1 MSNDKDITLLRVPA
15 EERSANDAPEG
26 EEQSDSAAES
36 ASGPGQRRP
45 RTITGFGR
53 DLRPGEVA
61 AEGASADAG
70 GQYTDP
76 RTPRVLKQRFVL
88 DKKLGSGGMGTV
100 YRARDLRKVE
110 AQDRQPYVAVKV
122 LNADF
127 RRHPEAFI
135 ALEREASK
143 SQSLSHPH
151 IVSIFDFDKD
161 GDTPFLTM
169 ELLEGQELT
178 ELIRQFPD
186 GLPDEIAWPVIR
198 GLLSGLRHAHEA
210 GVVHADFKP
219 GNVFVSPS
227 HHTKILDFGIARA
240 VQVNHSVTKSD
251 NTLFDPKRLAAL
263 TPAYAS
269 REMLN
274 GDSAEIRD
282 DIYSL
287 GVVLYLVLTGHHPFG
302 RLSAKDAA
310 AEGLKPDKPRRLSR
324 RQWKEL
330 SRCLRFNRSDRPL
343 ELDPLQH
350 ALFEP
355 PPWRSRTAGV
365 ALAAFCVALGVSYFR
380 EDAALDTV
388 KQEVRASTLLDAQT
402 QRLDDLLAEPL
413 IDSAWHQRAP
423 AELSSLLSLD
433 GGADLA
439 QDYQQQMAER
449 LTQRIRSSDDLA
461 SALGDYRAGS
471 LYLALP
477 EATRVLKSQLEAN
490 ILRVLDNPQPTEAW
504 LNEVRLSFATA
515 RNNFPEHPRWAEL
528 NLEAAEALVLQIRN
542 ALQEDRFDY
551 AELALADLRPRM
563 ILRPTLLFL
572 ENSLVKARQQQATQE
587 SQRLT
592 QRLQDDY
599 DQALASLLSDA
610 CLSLEP
616 AVVHRHFGDVNQEY
630 PGFAQRGKERLDQK
644 FAGCVQELSVQDPD
658 RALQLQS
665 RSQQL
670 FGALP
675 ATAGVRLD
683 PCVPSYLIGNGAQSG
698 RSGYCTDKLADG
710 SVSAKLVV
718 LPGVAGTGAFG
729 LQKEEVSGAQFA
741 RYCLSSG
748 RCTANAVDEL
758 PVTGISVEQGQAY
771 ARWLS
776 AQTGYT
782 YRLPTLQEW
791 QHAAGTQLD
800 PNRNCVVDTGTIA
813 RGGSAVAT
821 GVGSNNEFGLL
832 NMAGNVREW
841 VIGPAQ
847 QPRVA
852 GGAFTDPIEDCTTAT
867 VRSANVDGDVITG
880 LRLVR
885 EL

>member
-1 MSNDKDITLLRVPA
+1 MSNDKDITLLRIPA
-15 EERSANDAPEG
+15 EDHSANDALEG
-26 EEQSDSAAES
+26 AADGGHAPDS
-36 ASGPGQRRP
+36 PGNPGIARP
-45 RTITGFGR
+45 RSITGFGR
-53 DLRPGEVA
+53 DLRAGELA
-61 AEGASADAG
+61 ADGAAADG
-70 GQYTDP
+70 VGPYPDP

-240 VQVNHSVTKSD
+240 VQVNHTVTKSD

-282 DIYSL
+282 DVYSL
-287 GVVLYLVLTGHHPFG
+287 GVVLYLVLTGHHPYG

-343 ELDPLQH
+343 ELEPLQH

-355 PPWRSRTAGV
+355 PPWRSRTAGI
-365 ALAAFCVALGVSYFR
+365 ALVAFCVALGVSYFR
-380 EDAALDTV
+380 EDAVLDTV
-388 KQEVRASTLLDAQT
+388 KQEVRASTLLAAQT
-402 QRLDDLLAEPL
+402 ERLDALLAEPT
-413 IDSAWHQRAP
+413 IDAAWHQRAP
-423 AELSSLLSLD
+423 AELSSLLSLE
-433 GGADLA
+433 GGAELA
-439 QDYQQQMAER
+439 QDYQLQMAQR
-449 LTQRIRSSDDLA
+449 LTARISSSDDLA

-471 LYLALP
+471 LYLSLP
-477 EATRVLKSQLEAN
+477 AAKVALKSQLESN
-490 ILRVLDNPQPTEAW
+490 ILRVLDNPAPTEAW

-528 NLEAAEALVLQIRN
+528 NLEAAEALVLQVRS
-542 ALQEDRFDY
+542 ALKEDRFEY
-551 AELALADLRPRM
+551 AEQALADLRPRM

-572 ENSLVKARQQQATQE
+572 ENSLVKARQQRATQE
-587 SQRLT
+587 SVRLT
-592 QRLQDDY
+592 QRMQDDY
-599 DQALASLLSDA
+599 DVALASLLSDA

-616 AVVHRHFGDVNQEY
+616 AVVQRHFGDVNQEY
-630 PGFAQRGKERLDQK
+630 PGFANRGLERLDQT
-644 FAGCVQELSVQDPD
+644 FAGCVQELSALNPD
-658 RALQLQS
+658 RASELQS

-675 ATAGVRLD
+675 ATAAVRLD
-683 PCVPSYLIGNGAQSG
+683 PCVPSYLVGNGAQPG

-710 SVSAKLVV
+710 SASAKLVI
-718 LPGVAGTGAFG
+718 LPGTGGTQAFG

-741 RYCLSSG
+741 RYCQSSG
-748 RCTANAVDEL
+748 RCNADAADEL
-758 PVTGISVEQGQAY
+758 PVTGIAVDQAQAY

-782 YRLPTLQEW
+782 YRLPTLREW
-791 QHAAGTQLD
+791 QHAAGTELD

-867 VRSANVDGDVITG
+867 VRSAKNSGDVITG

>member
-1 MSNDKDITLLRVPA
+1 MSNDKDITVLRIPA
-15 EERSANDAPEG
+15 EEQSANDASEV
-26 EEQSDSAAES
+26 ESAAHAQ
-36 ASGPGQRRP
+36 ASGGRP

-53 DLRPGEVA
+53 EVRSGEVS
-61 AEGASADAG
+61 GSAGDSAG
-70 GQYTDP
+70 SFSDP

-219 GNVFVSPS
+219 GNVFVSS
-227 HHTKILDFGIARA
+227 QHHTKILDFGIARA
-240 VQVNHSVTKSD
+240 VQVNHSVTNSD

-274 GDSAEIRD
+274 GDSAEVRD

-330 SRCLRFNRSDRPL
+330 SRCLRFNRSERPL
-343 ELDPLQH
+343 ELEQLQH

-355 PPWRSRTAGV
+355 PPWRSRTAGI
-365 ALAAFCVALGVSYFR
+365 ALVAFCVALGVSYFR

-402 QRLDDLLAEPL
+402 ARLDALLAEPV
-413 IDSAWHQRAP
+413 IDAGWHQRAP
-423 AELSSLLSLD
+423 AELSSLLSLE
-433 GGADLA
+433 GGPDLA
-439 QDYQQQMAER
+439 QRYQVSMAER
-449 LTQRIRSSDDLA
+449 VTERIRTSDDLA
-461 SALGDYRAGS
+461 SALAAFRAGS
-471 LYLALP
+471 QYLTLPGAQRAL
-477 EATRVLKSQLEAN
+477 EERLEAR
-490 ILRVLDNPQPTEAW
+490 ILEVLDNPEPTEAW

-515 RNNFPEHPRWAEL
+515 RNNFPDHPRWAEL
-528 NLEAAEALVLQIRN
+528 NLEAAEALVLQART
-542 ALQEDRFDY
+542 ALRAGRFDY
-551 AELALADLRPRM
+551 AEKALADLRPRM
-563 ILRPTLLFL
+563 ILRPTLLSL
-572 ENSLVKARQQQATQE
+572 ENGLVKARQEQAAQE
-587 SQRLT
+587 SVRLT

-599 DQALASLLSDA
+599 DTALASLVSDA

-616 AVVHRHFGDVNQEY
+616 AVIHRHFADVNQEY
-630 PGFAQRGKERLDQK
+630 PGFASRGLGKLDAT
-644 FAGCVQELSVQDPD
+644 FAGCVQELSVVDPD
-658 RALQLQS
+658 RASELQS
-665 RSQQL
+665 RSLQL

-675 ATAGVRLD
+675 DTAAVRLD
-683 PCVPSYLIGNGAQSG
+683 PCVPSYLIGNGAQAG
-698 RSGYCTDKLADG
+698 RSGYCTDELADG
-710 SVSAKLVV
+710 SDAGKLVV
-718 LPGVAGTGAFG
+718 LPGLSGHGPFA
-729 LQKEEVSGAQFA
+729 LQKQEVSGAEFA
-741 RYCLSSG
+741 RYCSSSG
-748 RCTANAVDEL
+748 LCNAKAGDPL
-758 PVTGISVEQGQAY
+758 PVVRVSVSQAQAY
-771 ARWLS
+771 AEWLS
-776 AQTGYT
+776 AQTGYR
-782 YRLPTLQEW
+782 YRLPSLQEW

-813 RGGSAVAT
+813 RGGNAVAT

-841 VIGPAQ
+841 VLGPAQ
-847 QPRVA
+847 QPRAA

-867 VRSANVDGDVITG
+867 VRSADVNGDVITG